1 MHLVVDKPNGKLT
14 VLEMDGRLMQDTVE
28 LESRIARLLLKVAYN
43 TPNGTVEYGTVETRV
58 VT

>member
-43 TPNGTVEYGTVETRV
+43 TPNGTVEYGKVETK